1 MMKRIVT
8 IILSLVLVLATVP
21 AVYAQSVNSSFT
33 SDDLEALFRE
43 YMEYPE
49 FAMHYKVDPDAAMDN
64 LERIL
69 FHHGAKK
76 EQSLRTETYYDNWV
90 STSLVQ
96 QPDVITGG
104 PASGLMALIGAGV
117 SGNVSGSTNSDKVYT
132 LAGDMQTYTNGD
144 TWVWWLMTGLNYY
157 IGSYQYT
164 YVNMTYESLSDFQSY
179 VQDSLI
185 YGRIPILHAVTSY
198 LGYYGGNTD
207 YHYIAI
213 QRFNGPNSTMTLYD
227 PHYSSSYYGS
237 HVVPVSQAY
246 NSIHAVSGRYL
257 ICY

>member
-1 MMKRIVT
+1 MKRIVT
-8 IILSLVLVLATVP
+8 IILSLVLVLATLP

-49 FAMHYKVDPDAAMDN
+49 FAMHYKVDPDAAIGN

-69 FHHGAKK
+69 SHHRTTK

-96 QPDVITGG
+96 QPDGITCG

-117 SGNVSGSTNSDKVYT
+117 SGNVFGSTNAAKVYT
-132 LAGDMQTYTNGD
+132 LAGVMQTQSYGETI
-144 TWVWWLMTGLNYY
+144 VWLLAAGLNNYVA
-157 IGSYQYT
+157 SYQYT
-164 YVNMTYESLSDFQSY
+164 YINMTNKSLSDFQNY

-227 PHYSSSYYGS
+227 PHNSPSYYGS